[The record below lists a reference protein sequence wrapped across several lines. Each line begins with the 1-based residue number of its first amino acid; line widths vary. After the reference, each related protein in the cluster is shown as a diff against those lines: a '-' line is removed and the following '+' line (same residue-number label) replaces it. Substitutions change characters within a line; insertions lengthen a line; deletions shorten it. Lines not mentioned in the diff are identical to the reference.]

1 MRPGKWNPYEQD
13 LLNIFRAD
21 LIAFQILL
29 QDEATQINGVVIIV
43 DFRDFGMAQARAMNP
58 LTFKRFSNIVFN
70 CYPLRIK
77 GVHILEQPKIFTVI
91 YALSSQF
98 MKEKLRERVK
108 LHSGNIQG
116 LVEYIKHECLPVDYG
131 GTAPGTNIKNWVK
144 YIMSSQKTFEHLWC

>member
-29 QDEATQINGVVIIV
+29 QDETTQINGVVIIV
-43 DFRDFGMAQARAMNP
+43 DFREFGIAQARVMNP

-77 GVHILEQPKIFTVI
+77 GVHILEQPKIFTII

-108 LHSGNIQG
+108 IHGENIQG
-116 LVEYIKHECLPVDYG
+116 LVEYIKKECLPVDYG
-131 GTAPGTNIKNWVK
+131 GTAPGTNVKNWVK
-144 YIMSSQKTFEHLWC
+144 YIMSECSKNF

>member
-29 QDEATQINGVVIIV
+29 QDETTQINGVLIIV
-43 DFRDFGMAQARAMNP
+43 DFREFGIAQARVMNP

-77 GVHILEQPKIFTVI
+77 GVHILEQPKIFTII

-108 LHSGNIQG
+108 IHGKNIQG
-116 LVEYIKHECLPVDYG
+116 LVEYIKKECLPVDYG
-131 GTAPGTNIKNWVK
+131 GTAPGTNVKNWVK
-144 YIMSSQKTFEHLWC
+144 YIMSAQKTFEHL

>member
-21 LIAFQILL
+21 LIAFHILL
-29 QDEATQINGVVIIV
+29 QDETTQINGVVIIV
-43 DFRDFGMAQARAMNP
+43 DFREFGIAQARVMNP

-77 GVHILEQPKIFTVI
+77 GVHILEQPKIFTII

-108 LHSGNIQG
+108 IHGENIQG
-116 LVEYIKHECLPVDYG
+116 LVEYIKKECLPVDYG
-131 GTAPGTNIKNWVK
+131 GTAPGTNVKNWVK
-144 YIMSSQKTFEHLWC
+144 YIMSAQKTFEHLWC